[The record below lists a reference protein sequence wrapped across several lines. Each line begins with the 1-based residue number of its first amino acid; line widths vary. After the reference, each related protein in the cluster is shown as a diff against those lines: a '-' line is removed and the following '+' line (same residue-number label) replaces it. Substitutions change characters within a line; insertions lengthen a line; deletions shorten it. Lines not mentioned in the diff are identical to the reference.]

1 MRSIDVDTLRQ
12 WLDRGRRV
20 TVVDI
25 RSPEEFEESH
35 VPGSI
40 NVDVYDALK
49 AGDACALDQLQVEA
63 DAPVVTVCG
72 RGRVAAIA
80 SEVLQTRGI
89 DALTLV
95 GGMHAWSAAW
105 NTADV
110 PLPSGT
116 AKIIQVRRSAKGC
129 LSYIVAVGGHAA
141 VVDPSLDPQVYV
153 NLCRG
158 HGWIISHVL
167 DTHVH
172 ADHLSRAKALADIT
186 GAIHM
191 LPRSD
196 RVRFAYHPLDDGAR
210 FRLGSTEI
218 VALHTPGHTPES
230 TTYLVDGTAAIT
242 GDTLFLASVGRPDLH
257 KDGEQVTAAAH
268 DLYRSLQRLT
278 KLEPDTLVLPGH
290 ASGVVT
296 FDHRP
301 FVACLADVRSSNPLL
316 DATENEFLRAITARI
331 LPTPPNYHHII
342 ELNETGA
349 TPSVDPLDLEAG
361 ANRCAAT

>member
-1 MRSIDVDTLRQ
+1 MRSIDVDTLRR
-12 WLDRGRRV
+12 WLDRGRSV

-25 RSPEEFEESH
+25 RTPEEFAESH
-35 VPGSI
+35 IPGSI

-49 AGDACALDQLQVEA
+49 AGDARALDQVQLGNDV
-63 DAPVVTVCG
+63 PVVTVCG

-89 DALTLV
+89 DALTLD
-95 GGMHAWSAAW
+95 GGMRAWSAAW

-110 PLPSGT
+110 PFPSGT

-129 LSYIVAVGGHAA
+129 LSYIVADGGHAV

-158 HGWIISHVL
+158 RGWTISHVL
-167 DTHVH
+167 DTHIH
-172 ADHLSRAKALADIT
+172 ADHLSRAKALADMT

-191 LPRSD
+191 LPRND
-196 RVRFAYHPLDDGAR
+196 RVRFAYHALDDGAR
-210 FRLGSTEI
+210 LQLGSVEI

-230 TTYLVDGTAAIT
+230 TTYLVDGAAAIT
-242 GDTLFLASVGRPDLH
+242 DDTLFLASVGRPDLH
-257 KDGEQVTAAAH
+257 KDGEQVAAAAR
-268 DLYRSLQRLT
+268 DLYRSLQLLT
-278 KLEPDTLVLPGH
+278 KFESDTLILPGH
-290 ASGVVT
+290 ASGVVA

-301 FVACLADVRSSNPLL
+301 FTARLADVRSSNPLL
-316 DATENEFLRAITARI
+316 DIAENEFVRAITARI
-331 LPTPPNYHHII
+331 MPTPPNYQHVV

-349 TPSVDPLDLEAG
+349 TPTVDPLDLEAG